1 MLSRLSEI
9 VCIRAD
15 GVDER
20 EALTKLAENYRA
32 HNWPDTHFACA
43 FTPSASTQAFSEVE
57 RSFLLYQLRNLD
69 AALPI
74 DLRPSGLPLIGRLLD
89 ALKRPFHQ
97 LVIYYVND
105 ALARVGTAQM
115 IQARLIESLQAEL
128 SRAQRELAA
137 AEAWTQQLE
146 SERKER

>member
-1 MLSRLSEI
+1 VNEI
-9 VCIRAD
+9 VRVYAD
-15 GVDER
+15 GVSEER
-20 EALTKLAENYRA
+20 VLATLADNYESR
-32 HNWPDTHFACA
+32 HWPDTYLSCA
-43 FTPSASTQAFSEVE
+43 FIPSEGAPASSEAE
-57 RSFLLYQLRNLD
+57 RSFLLYQIRNLD

-74 DLRPSGLPLIGRLLD
+74 DLRPSGLPLVGRLLD

-128 SRAQRELAA
+128 EQTRQRLVAS
-137 AEAWTQQLE
+137 EARISGEPET
-146 SERKER
+146 ERMEC